1 MTTPRVE
8 IDLTKITEN
17 TRCLVDRLAP
27 RRITVTGVTKA
38 VCGNAEVAR
47 AMLRGGAVGLA
58 DARVTN
64 VLRMR
69 KAGITTPISLIR
81 APMQG
86 DIDTAVQCCDSS
98 YNTEFDT
105 IRKLAAAARLHG
117 VVHNVVLMVEMG
129 DNREGILPDD
139 LAELAGR
146 IVTLPGLA
154 LKGIAA
160 NFACLGNTA
169 PTAGDM
175 ALLSRLADAVEG
187 ACGHPVDLV
196 SAGGSANLRW
206 ALSTFATGRV
216 NNLRLGEAILLGVD
230 PVTGQPIDG
239 LHLDAF
245 TFVAEVI
252 ETSFKLRG
260 TPAPPREPAPSPLG
274 PVRNSDGSSR
284 SVLAVGQQDTDTGG
298 LAFPEGVIS
307 QGATSDHTVI
317 RSNNPMALVG
327 SDMNMG
333 MNYSALM
340 RAMNASDV
348 AKVMGQCESTP
359 VTRRGSGSFKRS
371 VLT

>member
-8 IDLTKITEN
+8 IDLTRITEN
-17 TRCLVDRLAP
+17 TRSLVDRLAA

-38 VCGNAEVAR
+38 VCGHPDVAR
-47 AMLRGGAVGLA
+47 AMLKGGAVGLA
-58 DARVTN
+58 DARVSN
-64 VLRMR
+64 VLRLR
-69 KAGITTPISLIR
+69 EAGITAPISLIR

-86 DIDTAVQCCDSS
+86 DIDRVVQCCDSS
-98 YNTEFDT
+98 YNTEADT
-105 IRKLAAAARLHG
+105 IEKLAAAARLNG
-117 VVHNVVLMVEMG
+117 VVHDVVLMVEMG

-139 LAELAGR
+139 LAKLAAG

-175 ALLSRLADAVEG
+175 ALLSRLADAVDG
-187 ACGHPVDLV
+187 ACGPFVDLV
-196 SAGGSANLRW
+196 SAGGSANLLW
-206 ALSTFATGRV
+206 ALSTAAPGRI

-230 PVTGQPIDG
+230 PVTGRPIEG

-252 ETSFKLRG
+252 ETSIKLRE
-260 TPAPPREPAPSPLG
+260 TQAAPRDPAPAPLRLVRTGDG
-274 PVRNSDGSSR
+274 PTR
-284 SVLAVGQQDTDTGG
+284 SVLAVGQQDTDTCG
-298 LAFPEGVIS
+298 LVFREGIIS

-317 RSNNPMALVG
+317 CSTNPRALVG
-327 SDMNMG
+327 SDMTMG
-333 MNYSALM
+333 LNYSALM
-340 RAMNASDV
+340 RAMSAPDV
-348 AKVMGQCESTP
+348 AIVARPGTSAPETGDGRLP
-359 VTRRGSGSFKRS
+359 LKRP